1 MKTKIIILLLATVAC
16 VGTMSAS
23 FDRNN
28 PIEVGDWLYYL
39 DEENLV
45 AEVAGGGGGA
55 PAIVIPSSVSYN
67 GDTYIVTSIGQS
79 AFEEYTNLTSVT
91 IPKNVTNVGA
101 FAFDGCN
108 SLTSVVWNAVRCENA
123 GSIWS
128 NNVAK
133 NITSF
138 TFGDEVEIIPAN
150 ICFGLEKLTSITIPN
165 SVTII
170 GYKAF
175 ENCCG
180 LTSITIPNGVIEIG
194 KQAFSNCKNVVSLDI
209 PNSVNSIGVY
219 AFRGCEKLTSPI
231 VIPNGIVTIED
242 AIFSGCK
249 SITSLTIPQ
258 SVTRIEGTYVG
269 AFAGCER
276 LEKIFDYR
284 ETPANADS
292 KTFDGV
298 DKFNCVLY
306 VPRSS
311 IELYES
317 AAVWRDFYTIEAI
330 EDVQAINDVEVDKNS
345 ARKSVRDG
353 HVLIEIG
360 DKSYTIQGQEVK

>member
-1 MKTKIIILLLATVAC
+1 MTSRAIHGLIV
-16 VGTMSAS
+16 
-23 FDRNN
+23 
-28 PIEVGDWLYYL
+28 PQDWR
-39 DEENLV
+39 
-45 AEVAGGGGGA
+45 A
-55 PAIVIPSSVSYN
+55 
-67 GDTYIVTSIGQS
+67 
-79 AFEEYTNLTSVT
+79 
-91 IPKNVTNVGA
+91 NVGK
-101 FAFDGCN
+101 
-108 SLTSVVWNAVRCENA
+108 V
-123 GSIWS
+123 
-128 NNVAK
+128 
-133 NITSF
+133 
-138 TFGDEVEIIPAN
+138 
-150 ICFGLEKLTSITIPN
+150 
-165 SVTII
+165 
-170 GYKAF
+170 
-175 ENCCG
+175 
-180 LTSITIPNGVIEIG
+180 EIG

-209 PNSVNSIGVY
+209 PNSVKSIGVY

-231 VIPNGIVTIED
+231 VIPNGLVTIED

-292 KTFDGV
+292 KTFDSV

-317 AAVWRDFYTIEAI
+317 VAVWRDFYTIEAI